1 MAMLGLIVVT
11 LVWNQAVGITWFP
24 SLPVMLSVPA
34 AILAVSMIY
43 ATIRPDPRVAEI
55 MFYLALWQVFPV
67 FVVRLTYLSFALG
80 YPLGFPLADHI
91 LARADAVLGFDWS
104 QWGRFV
110 QAHWLFERA
119 QDFGYVSY
127 IWQPVAAVA
136 VAAIWAPRARNAEFF
151 IALIVSIILTLA
163 VGAFTPA
170 LGPAETLGLGTPH
183 VPVIQALRAQPSDH
197 PLPYLGIVSFPS
209 FHVVLAGL
217 FTYAHR
223 GIRQTFPLAVA
234 CNLLMVLATPLVGDH
249 YLVDL
254 LGGVLVVCVSIVL
267 ARRLSASLTG

>member
-1 MAMLGLIVVT
+1 
-11 LVWNQAVGITWFP
+11 
-24 SLPVMLSVPA
+24 
-34 AILAVSMIY
+34 
-43 ATIRPDPRVAEI
+43 

-136 VAAIWAPRARNAEFF
+136 VAAIWAPRARNAELF

-183 VPVIQALRAQPSDH
+183 VPLSKHYGRSRPIIPCPIWGSSAFLRFMWSWRGCSPT
-197 PLPYLGIVSFPS
+197 PI
-209 FHVVLAGL
+209 AG
-217 FTYAHR
+217 
-223 GIRQTFPLAVA
+223 
-234 CNLLMVLATPLVGDH
+234 
-249 YLVDL
+249 
-254 LGGVLVVCVSIVL
+254 
-267 ARRLSASLTG
+267 SAKPFRWPWPVTC